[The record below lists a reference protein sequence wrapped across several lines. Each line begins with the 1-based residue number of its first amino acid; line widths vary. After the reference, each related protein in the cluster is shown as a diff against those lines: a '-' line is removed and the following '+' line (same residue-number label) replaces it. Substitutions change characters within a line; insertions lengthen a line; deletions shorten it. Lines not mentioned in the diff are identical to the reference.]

1 MNKYDSL
8 TLKNQLCFPIYL
20 CSKEIIRRYTP
31 LLDDLDL
38 TYTQYITM
46 MYLWEHNTSNVKD
59 ISDALFLDSGT
70 LTPLL
75 KKLEAKEYITRTRS
89 LKDERNLDVTI
100 TKKGLALRDKA
111 LLSKIISKDYQFFID
126 RMIEI
131 INISNI
137 LKEIYVRGYPKI
149 INIIIDY
156 KVEIINKQIDEKN
169 EIDINSKIKY
179 FLDGLTKKGF
189 KKIAAELKEILK
201 QLKE

>member
-1 MNKYDSL
+1 MNIYDSL

-111 LLSKIISKDYQFFID
+111 LSVPCEMGKCIDLSEDEVKTLYSLMYKIVGNLSK
-126 RMIEI
+126 E
-131 INISNI
+131 
-137 LKEIYVRGYPKI
+137 E
-149 INIIIDY
+149 
-156 KVEIINKQIDEKN
+156 E
-169 EIDINSKIKY
+169 
-179 FLDGLTKKGF
+179 
-189 KKIAAELKEILK
+189 
-201 QLKE
+201 